1 MSNNFN
7 HFSSEEFYKQKLT
20 SFVSEGSAIFD
31 FYSIFSD
38 DECEDGNKT
47 YSVGLEDE
55 FPSLTRVDLPAEL
68 EDSIEQL
75 DHYFTDSL
83 ANDNSE
89 SNSEEPPWLSKRT
102 SSLLSSVKS
111 MGTLPL
117 QKQAS
122 DRNSIQIEN
131 NLPTDSTFSMDISDF
146 NSNSAIESYNSFSKK
161 KINTNTNT
169 NTDTNTNGNTN
180 TNTNTNTNRNTN
192 TEQNTNTETQI
203 NNNKNQNENTNYYKK
218 NQNKNEKKGISV
230 LQLQNSFVG
239 FDLNL
244 FQKKVQNP
252 KQKIPNLNFDK
263 NDQKKQQIT
272 KYPQLKRTSKEL
284 KTNIKSNVDTNNQG
298 SIKTKR
304 ENSINSQFEHDVK
317 PSEIL
322 EIFIKKKKI
331 NYNSSL
337 KQENKP
343 ENSNQNS
350 SQFQTTNNRHPIT
363 HTRRGGQSK
372 TITATKKKKKKNKT
386 KTKRK
391 RNWKS
396 SRSNSSSHSDSESKF
411 TPALHTNNT
420 ATTNKSNNNNNINL
434 AKSQMNRFSTKELKK
449 HSSPST
455 TTNQKTKRRQN
466 LLRQKTKLKSK
477 SKIKTN
483 KFQTK
488 DVDWQR
494 KTWRFVFGRKKGIKI
509 LKKKRKKRNKR
520 LNTPK
525 HAKSIFEKWFLEHLN
540 DPQGPYMDKKT
551 RTRLS
556 QTTSIPELQVQRWF
570 GQRRR
575 SQRLRWLKGEAPKP
589 NWI

>member
-47 YSVGLEDE
+47 YSIGLEDE

-122 DRNSIQIEN
+122 DH
-131 NLPTDSTFSMDISDF
+131 
-146 NSNSAIESYNSFSKK
+146 
-161 KINTNTNT
+161 
-169 NTDTNTNGNTN
+169 TNTNGNTN
-180 TNTNTNTNRNTN
+180 TNTSTNRNTN
-192 TEQNTNTETQI
+192 TEHNTDTETQI
-203 NNNKNQNENTNYYKK
+203 NNNKNQNENKNYYKK
-218 NQNKNEKKGISV
+218 NQNKNEKNGISV

-244 FQKKVQNP
+244 LQKKVQNP

-350 SQFQTTNNRHPIT
+350 SQFQTTNNRQPIT

-372 TITATKKKKKKNKT
+372 TITATKKKKKKKNKT

-411 TPALHTNNT
+411 TTALHTNNT
-420 ATTNKSNNNNNINL
+420 ATTNKSNKSSNNNNINL
-434 AKSQMNRFSTKELKK
+434 AKSQMNRFSNKELKK

-494 KTWRFVFGRKKGIKI
+494 KTWQFVFGRKKGIKI